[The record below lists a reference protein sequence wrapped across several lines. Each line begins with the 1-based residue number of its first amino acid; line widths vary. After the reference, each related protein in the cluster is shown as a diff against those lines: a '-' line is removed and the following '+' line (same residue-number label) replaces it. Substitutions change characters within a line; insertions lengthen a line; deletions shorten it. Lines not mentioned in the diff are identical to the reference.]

1 MITSENEIALV
12 EEEKSLKE
20 LRSEGRTE
28 NVARPSRVV
37 GSDSHP
43 GAHGLVGYGRE
54 LSERAHQ

>member
-1 MITSENEIALV
+1 MGV